1 MIRVLHLTAHLGG
14 GVGRALSA
22 LSLAAAAAGRPTRHD
37 FVTLEVPE
45 KRAFADRITGLG
57 GAVHVRPS
65 ASRLAELVADA
76 DVVQLEY
83 WNHPAT
89 LAALCSL
96 PEALPTRLVVWSH
109 VSGLHS
115 PVVPSA
121 LVMAAHRFIF
131 TSPCSPGASGR
142 HPHVDVVASSG
153 GFDHLPEARLR
164 EPAPARR
171 LRMGYAGTLSF
182 SKLHPQYA
190 DLVAD
195 IAAPGTSVRLIG
207 DDTNREALQA
217 RARERGRPDL
227 FEFRGYREDV
237 ASELGALDVLLYLL
251 NPRHYG
257 TTENALLEAMA
268 LGVVPIVLDNPVERL
283 IVRHGETGFVARTG
297 GDAAACA
304 ARLATEPDLLA
315 RLGTAAAADVRS
327 RFAPAR
333 TEAQLDRHYNEV
345 MALPPREVRFRDI
358 FGDTPAEW
366 FRRTQEDP
374 SAFGT
379 DGSVRLPG
387 SDDERAGLAEPTKG
401 SIHHF
406 YRLFPADPL
415 LARWA
420 AALRA
425 PA

>member
-1 MIRVLHLTAHLGG
+1 M
-14 GVGRALSA
+14 
-22 LSLAAAAAGRPTRHD
+22 AAAAAGRATRHD

-57 GAVHVRPS
+57 GSVHVRPS
-65 ASRLAELVADA
+65 ASELAALVAGA

-96 PEALPTRLVVWSH
+96 PEALRTRLVVWSH

-115 PVVPSA
+115 PIVPGA
-121 LVMAAHRFIF
+121 LLVAAHRFIY

-142 HPHVDVVASSG
+142 HPHVAVVASSG
-153 GFDHLPEARLR
+153 GFDHLPEARPR
-164 EPAPARR
+164 EPAPGRR
-171 LRMGYAGTLSF
+171 LQMGYAGTLSF

-207 DDTNREALQA
+207 DDTSRAELQA
-217 RARERGRPDL
+217 RARAVGRPDL
-227 FEFRGYREDV
+227 FEFRGYREDI
-237 ASELGALDVLLYLL
+237 ASELGALDLLLYLL

-297 GDAAACA
+297 ADVAACA

-315 RLGTAAAADVRS
+315 RLAAAAAADVRS
-327 RFAPAR
+327 RFDPAR
-333 TEAQLDRHYNEV
+333 TEAQLDRHYHEV
-345 MALPPREVRFRDI
+345 MAMPPRDIRFRDI

-374 SAFGT
+374 SVFGA
-379 DGSVRLPG
+379 DGSVRLPA
-387 SDDERAGLAEPTKG
+387 SDEERAGLVEPTKG
-401 SIHHF
+401 SVHHF
-406 YRLFPADPL
+406 YRHFPADPL
-415 LARWA
+415 LAHWA
-420 AALRA
+420 AALRT

>member
-1 MIRVLHLTAHLGG
+1 VIRVLHLTAHLGG

-22 LSLAAAAAGRPTRHD
+22 LCVAAAAAGRATRHD
-37 FVTLEVPE
+37 FVTLEAPE
-45 KRAFADRITGLG
+45 KRAFAERITGLG
-57 GAVHVRPS
+57 GAVHVQPS
-65 ASRLAELVADA
+65 AARLAELLAAA

-96 PEALPTRLVVWSH
+96 PEGLRMRLVVWSH

-115 PVVPSA
+115 PVVPAA
-121 LVMAAHRFIF
+121 LVAAAHRFIF
-131 TSPCSPGASGR
+131 TSPCSPGASDR
-142 HPHVDVVASSG
+142 HPSVDVVASSG
-153 GFDHLPEARLR
+153 GFDHLPETRPR
-164 EPAPARR
+164 EPVPGRP

-190 DLVAD
+190 ELVA
-195 IAAPGTSVRLIG
+195 ASVPRGAPVRLIG
-207 DDTNREALQA
+207 DEASREALEA
-217 RARERGRPDL
+217 RARAVGRPDL

-237 ASELGALDVLLYLL
+237 ASELGALDVLLYFL

-283 IVRHGETGFVARTG
+283 IVRHGETGFVSRTG
-297 GDAAACA
+297 ADVAACV
-304 ARLATEPDLLA
+304 ARLATEPELLP
-315 RLGTAAAADVRS
+315 RLGAAAAADVRS
-327 RFAPAR
+327 RFDPAR
-333 TEAQLDRHYNEV
+333 TEAQLDRHYREV
-345 MALPPREVRFRDI
+345 MALPPRHVPFRDV

-374 SAFGT
+374 STFGA
-379 DGSVRLPG
+379 DGSVRVPE
-387 SDDERAGLAEPTKG
+387 SDDARASLVEPTKG
-401 SIHHF
+401 SVHHF
-406 YRLFPADPL
+406 YRHFPGDPL

-420 AALRA
+420 AALGTRA
-425 PA
+425 